1 MASLRII
8 CLLLFLSFC
17 LSLGGRPGSR
27 KEGTSENS
35 VTDDNFKTKLKHR
48 DRLWIVRT
56 RSGKSGENGQSDFED
71 NKGIGEDYK
80 DIVKE
85 DGDDIYLD
93 YNTEEPSVNK
103 TQPVKPKQ

>member
-1 MASLRII
+1 M
-8 CLLLFLSFC
+8 
-17 LSLGGRPGSR
+17 
-27 KEGTSENS
+27 
-35 VTDDNFKTKLKHR
+35 TDDNFETKLKHR

-56 RSGKSGENGQSDFED
+56 RSGKSGEIGQSDFED
-71 NKGIGEDYK
+71 NKGIGEDYEAK
-80 DIVKE
+80 VKE

>member
-8 CLLLFLSFC
+8 CFLLFLSC

-56 RSGKSGENGQSDFED
+56 RSGKSGEIGQSDFED
-71 NKGIGEDYK
+71 NKGIGEDYEDK
-80 DIVKE
+80 VKE